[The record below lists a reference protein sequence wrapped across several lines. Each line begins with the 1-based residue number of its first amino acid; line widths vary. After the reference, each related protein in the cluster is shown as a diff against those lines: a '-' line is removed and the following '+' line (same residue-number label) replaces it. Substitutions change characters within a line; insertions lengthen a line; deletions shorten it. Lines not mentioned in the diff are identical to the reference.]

1 MAYIHTVKHRNSI
14 LTTAFVWQFNIETNC
29 ALEKMTIEDDK
40 DNIYKRQ
47 KIKNIIKKLMKK
59 YKK

>member
-1 MAYIHTVKHRNSI
+1 
-14 LTTAFVWQFNIETNC
+14 
-29 ALEKMTIEDDK
+29 MTIEDDK